1 MRCGMTKPSSGS
13 CVRAGGRES
22 TETTAK
28 FAHYGDL
35 IYAKRDL
42 GAWEEHLVMV
52 HVWKSRIARGV
63 LDLYHMMAGS
73 DALEL
78 QFAPVQ
84 SCCVL

>member
-1 MRCGMTKPSSGS
+1 
-13 CVRAGGRES
+13 
-22 TETTAK
+22 
-28 FAHYGDL
+28 
-35 IYAKRDL
+35 
-42 GAWEEHLVMV
+42 MV
-52 HVWKSRIARGV
+52 HVWKLRIARGV